1 METTL
6 HSLLPYSCQST
17 LKLLGVY
24 VVRRQLKRTE
34 VPEGGHPTDNTWVRP
49 HSAHPSRTL
58 PSGVAPGTTRPK
70 SAMVVPNKA
79 DQPKS
84 GSGLSW
90 MELQEDTK
98 SVRSVSTEVATQ
110 TGGELLID
118 YDPVSEL
125 DDPVTDDVSFSDSSS
140 MCRKGSSTIVNII
153 KSIQRVL
160 FFSHFNHTKGPS
172 ININVHRNPN
182 NVRKGGGD
190 KGLVRI
196 LLLTKTLTISTIQP
210 VQHKLLS
217 SVKSKCV
224 K

>member
-1 METTL
+1 MYVLDFFNDNHTPRIDLNHRDLTQHL
-6 HSLLPYSCQST
+6 NRF
-17 LKLLGVY
+17 GVDAI
-24 VVRRQLKRTE
+24 RRQLKRTE

-70 SAMVVPNKA
+70 SAMVVPNEA

-118 YDPVSEL
+118 YDPVSQL
-125 DDPVTDDVSFSDSSS
+125 DVAQQSTSILVSVLLSSS
-140 MCRKGSSTIVNII
+140 MWHDLYTHHSYNY
-153 KSIQRVL
+153 
-160 FFSHFNHTKGPS
+160 
-172 ININVHRNPN
+172 
-182 NVRKGGGD
+182 
-190 KGLVRI
+190 LVI
-196 LLLTKTLTISTIQP
+196 GI
-210 VQHKLLS
+210 
-217 SVKSKCV
+217 
-224 K
+224 